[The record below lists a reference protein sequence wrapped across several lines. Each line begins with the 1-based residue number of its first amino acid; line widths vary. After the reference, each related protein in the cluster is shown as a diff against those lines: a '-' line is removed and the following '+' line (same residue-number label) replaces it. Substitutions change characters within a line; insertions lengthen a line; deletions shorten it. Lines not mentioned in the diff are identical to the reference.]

1 LLGFYVAHIVENI
14 DFDLFVEVD
23 NVLA

>member
-1 LLGFYVAHIVENI
+1 VLGFYVAHIVENI

>member
-1 LLGFYVAHIVENI
+1 MLGFYVAHIVKNI